1 MVSTRSSVRSAEYVT
16 ADVKPSLLLNYT
28 SCIKQKAVLSVSH
41 VTTEAYVRNTAESF
55 WYICLLGL
63 LASVTGGS

>member
-1 MVSTRSSVRSAEYVT
+1 MMEGNVAQTRFDLHAGQLREEYIVAEN
-16 ADVKPSLLLNYT
+16 L
-28 SCIKQKAVLSVSH
+28 
-41 VTTEAYVRNTAESF
+41 

>member
-1 MVSTRSSVRSAEYVT
+1 MFIAV
-16 ADVKPSLLLNYT
+16 LLLNL
-28 SCIKQKAVLSVSH
+28 QVSH
-41 VTTEAYVRNTAESF
+41 LRQAINLKSRIIHHFLGKHF